1 MFTKDQIK
9 SVKKLEFNSNHYGYT
24 LTIDSKVFNIPISEN
39 NTEYQIIKEWIAEG
53 NTVDPAD

>member
-24 LTIDSKVFNIPISEN
+24 LTIDSKVFIESVESTESINSEDS
-39 NTEYQIIKEWIAEG
+39 IDW
-53 NTVDPAD
+53 VDSIDL